1 MKIELTILDQGIQ
14 KDHCA
19 DHFLCLTSS
28 NAQNPWAVD
37 TVAILILQIRQ
48 LMVRGFM

>member
-1 MKIELTILDQGIQ
+1 MKIELTILDQGSQ
-14 KDHCA
+14 KNHCA
-19 DHFLCLTSS
+19 EHFWCIVSS